1 MFKRFLMIS
10 LSVVGLTFAGVATLS
25 PATVSAASPQ
35 SEVCKGIGAAS
46 GSGGC
51 SSNISL
57 TRVIRNVINLF
68 SIVIGIIAVIM
79 VMFSGFKYVTAAGD
93 SGSLTTAKQTL
104 IYAIVGLVIAALAQ
118 VIVQFV
124 LRAVR

>member
-1 MFKRFLMIS
+1 MFKRLLIIS
-10 LSVVGLTFAGVATLS
+10 LSVVSLTFAGLATLS
-25 PATVSAASPQ
+25 PVSVFAASPQ
-35 SEVCKGIGAAS
+35 SEVCRGIGAAS
-46 GSGGC
+46 GSSGC
-51 SSNISL
+51 ASNISL
-57 TRVIRNVINLF
+57 TRVIRNIINLF
-68 SIVIGIIAVIM
+68 SIVIGIVAVIM